1 MLDIGGINMSIGERI
16 KNLRKL
22 NKLTQNELAQKSNI
36 SRSYLADIEK
46 DRYNASLETLKSIA
60 QSLNANISD
69 IIEENKN
76 TSEKESIMKELPIIP
91 SEFTDPNEAR
101 IYISK
106 HQIFA
111 YGGFYPDKMSDEDIL
126 NFANEMIH
134 QAELIGHK
142 YKNK

>member
-1 MLDIGGINMSIGERI
+1 MSIGERI
-16 KNLRKL
+16 KQLRKS
-22 NKLTQNELAQKSNI
+22 NKLTQKELAEKSNI

-60 QSLNANISD
+60 ESLSTNISD
-69 IIEENKN
+69 IIEENRTN
-76 TSEKESIMKELPIIP
+76 LEKENTINDLPIIP
-91 SEFTDPNEAR
+91 NKFTEPNEAR

-126 NFANEMIH
+126 NFANEMIY

>member
-1 MLDIGGINMSIGERI
+1 MSIGEKI

-22 NKLTQNELAQKSNI
+22 NKLTQNELAKKANI

-60 QSLNANISD
+60 QALNSNISE
-69 IIEENKN
+69 IVEEKQN
-76 TSEKESIMKELPIIP
+76 TQENNIKELPIIP
-91 SEFTDPNEAR
+91 NEFKDADEAR

-111 YGGFYPDKMSDEDIL
+111 YGGFYPEKMSDKDVL
-126 NFANEMIH
+126 DFANEMLH